1 MEGAGKKRFVFK
13 LMECMIKVWG
23 HTPWYKAST
32 WTGRQAAAVLSL
44 GDHNGS
50 HRSITDRT
58 DCHVGL
64 TVHKLSSHHC
74 CWDVTGAG
82 HHPPMPRGIEA
93 LPACY
98 GLNCVPTLHPSFLC

>member
-1 MEGAGKKRFVFK
+1 MEGAGKKRFFFK

-50 HRSITDRT
+50 HRSKSHLPRRSHGSQVIEPPLLLGCHWSWAPPTDASW
-58 DCHVGL
+58 H
-64 TVHKLSSHHC
+64 
-74 CWDVTGAG
+74 
-82 HHPPMPRGIEA
+82 
-93 LPACY
+93 
-98 GLNCVPTLHPSFLC
+98 